1 MIPKIAALN
10 GGTLDSLVL
19 SVSLLGILLIVGTM
33 VRLKVGLLRKYHVPA
48 SLVAGL
54 IGLALGPFFLGVIP
68 KEITSS

>member
-33 VRLKVGLLRKYHVPA
+33 A
-48 SLVAGL
+48 A
-54 IGLALGPFFLGVIP
+54 
-68 KEITSS
+68 